1 MGSLTCIQLLHA
13 TDTAFLKLILVNI
26 LHMEPLQTSSV
37 TVGNL
42 KYPKPTINLM
52 LPYITCVH
60 YVLPYVTQYGIKVSG
75 ICSHSAIISEY
86 IISKCNH
93 FSFPLQ

>member
-26 LHMEPLQTSSV
+26 LHLGPLQTSSV

-42 KYPKPTINLM
+42 KHPKPPINLM

-60 YVLPYVTQYGIKVSG
+60 YV
-75 ICSHSAIISEY
+75 
-86 IISKCNH
+86 
-93 FSFPLQ
+93 